1 MGKRLSQQ
9 KSRVPR
15 PGPPRGAW
23 ARAAASIGGDNYP
36 GTGGKR
42 DRIPQ
47 HLWHAAAQL
56 CKNHS
61 ATRVSRYLRLSFAD
75 LKKHLPAGKN
85 ASPVRFMQIDFSRP
99 NGNWQLCCQRGDGAN
114 FTVCAN
120 GPLPDIERLIEKFLP

>member
-1 MGKRLSQQ
+1 MDK
-9 KSRVPR
+9 
-15 PGPPRGAW
+15 PPINESIPDLQSVAKQFEHW
-23 ARAAASIGGDNYP
+23 RANRQ
-36 GTGGKR
+36 KR

-61 ATRVSRYLRLSFAD
+61 ATRVSRYLRLSFTD